1 MPVVYK
7 SSQAWLHRFAILT
20 AIFTFALIFVG
31 GLVTSHQAGLSVP
44 DWPTS
49 YGWNMYTF
57 PTKDWIGGIFFEHT
71 HRLFASLI
79 GLLIMVQAFA
89 WQFDFRG
96 WWKRSLWTVL
106 AVGAAYLVFEFSQ
119 LLTEALAIQN
129 TIAPVIITSLLV
141 ALSVMVLA
149 FVLLFIVYGSRGEL
163 PSNPLVSKL
172 CWATLAGVVIQGT
185 LGGLTVK
192 YYLPPA
198 ISTAH
203 AGLGQTVFCLTLA
216 IAMVTNRGW
225 NQEKKRMEKT
235 KVGLRTLSLITVCV
249 IFTQL
254 LLGAVMRHTFSGL
267 AIPTWP
273 FAPNGSLIPDF
284 TSFGVAINFAHRT
297 WAFVVALMMFIT
309 ARSIFRWFPREKSL
323 VIPMMLGVFLLGI
336 QIMLGAITI
345 WTKKAVTP
353 TTLHVSCG
361 AAILGTMV
369 YIMIKCR
376 HMLVPKS
383 AHPSHHK
390 MDLPHVR
397 KKDLTPLVT
406 E

>member
-1 MPVVYK
+1 MPVVYT

-20 AIFTFALIFVG
+20 ATLTFGLLFIG
-31 GLVTSHQAGLSVP
+31 GLVTSHAAGLSVP

-49 YGWNMYTF
+49 YGWGMFNF
-57 PTKDWIGGIFFEHT
+57 PANDWIGGIFFEHT
-71 HRLFASLI
+71 HRLFASLV
-79 GLLIMVQAFA
+79 GLLILIQTFA
-89 WQFDFRG
+89 WQFDFRS
-96 WWKRSLWTVL
+96 WWKRALWIL
-106 AVGAAYLVFEFSQ
+106 LGVGAVYLVTEFIK
-119 LLTEALAIQN
+119 LFIEATAIQN
-129 TIAPVIITSLLV
+129 TVAPILFTSFLL
-141 ALSVMVLA
+141 ALSITALA
-149 FVLLFIVYGSRGEL
+149 FVILFAVYGSRGGL
-163 PSNPLVSKL
+163 PLNRQVSMLNWFTLV
-172 CWATLAGVVIQGT
+172 GVLIQGT

-203 AGLGQTVFCLTLA
+203 AGLGQAVFCLTLA
-216 IAMVTNRGW
+216 IAMVTDRNWAAEGTIHAER
-225 NQEKKRMEKT
+225 T
-235 KVGLRTLSLITVCV
+235 KIGLRQLSLITVTIV
-249 IFTQL
+249 FIQL

-273 FAPNGSLIPDF
+273 LAANGSLIPDF

-297 WAFVVALMMFIT
+297 WAFVVAIAMFVT
-309 ARSIFRWFPREKSL
+309 ARYLFYYYPRVKSL
-323 VIPMMLGVFLLGI
+323 TIPMIVGIFLLGV

-369 YIMIKCR
+369 YIMIKSR
-376 HMLVPKS
+376 HVLAPKG
-383 AHPSHHK
+383 AIITRRTRTRAEEQLPS
-390 MDLPHVR
+390 
-397 KKDLTPLVT
+397 LVT